1 MADIAVISKMK
12 SFSYLNMIKSKLRI
26 GFFFALLYLPITSS
40 GQVMQCGIL
49 SGVLSDTRLEFPA
62 GYSSVV
68 VNYEFKSSKIA
79 LGAEPG
85 VIVQNNSKWIGSV
98 PLIIQYRFG
107 NVWNV
112 SPQLGLFYWTTKR
125 GGVLTGVSL
134 ERSLGAKWIPFFN
147 ARFYN
152 VFYRDIASYQLRQIP
167 AFSVGLGLR
176 FILNES

>member
-40 GQVMQCGIL
+40 GQLMQCGIL
-49 SGVLSDTRLEFPA
+49 SGVISDTRLEFPT

-85 VIVQNNSKWIGSV
+85 VIKQNNSKWIGSI
-98 PLIIQYRFG
+98 PLIVQYRFG

-112 SPQLGLFYWTTKR
+112 SPQLGLFYWTSKR
-125 GGVLTGVSL
+125 GGVLSGVSI
-134 ERSLGAKWIPFFN
+134 ERSVGAKWIPFFN
-147 ARFYN
+147 ARFYS
-152 VFYRDIASYQLRQIP
+152 VLYRDLPSTQLQHIT
-167 AFSVGLGLR
+167 AFSIGIGLK